1 MGRGP
6 SKRFTT
12 VTINAMETPGNWPD
26 GDNLY
31 LRIRP
36 DKSKSWA
43 FRYKLA
49 GKQHW
54 LSLGPTRDVTL
65 AEAREAARKRRN
77 QLRDGIS
84 PLEQRRERQALALN
98 AEGRTFD
105 AVSKLYIEAHKAGWK
120 NAKHAAQW
128 TSTLKTY
135 ASPVI
140 GKMSVGSIGLDE
152 VLRILRPIW
161 KEKSE
166 TASRLRGR
174 IEAVLDYAGVH
185 SWRKGDNPA
194 RWTGYLDQV
203 LPAKAKVKAVVHHAA
218 VAWGDMPT
226 VWGKLAAA
234 GSTSALCLR
243 FIILTATR
251 SGEARGA
258 RWNEIDMAAKT
269 WTIPAARMKAKQE
282 HRVPLSEAALE
293 ILEPMKLLQH
303 KPDGLVFPGGVKS
316 KPMSDVAVSKALAA
330 VAEGFTV
337 HGFRSTFRD
346 WAAESTAYP
355 REIAEAALAH
365 TNKNKVEAA
374 YARTDHLDKRRKL
387 MDAWA
392 RHCTSP
398 TVKATSGNV
407 TTIRATA

>member
-1 MGRGP
+1 MGKGP
-6 SKRFTT
+6 SKRLTAL
-12 VTINAMETPGNWPD
+12 TINALAKVGNYPD

-31 LRIRP
+31 LRVRH
-36 DKSKSWA
+36 DGSKSWA

-54 LSLGPTRDVTL
+54 MSLGPLRDVPL
-65 AEAREAARKRRN
+65 AEAREAARKMRN

-84 PLEQRRERQALALN
+84 PLEQRRERQALATN

-105 AVSKLYIEAHKAGWK
+105 AVAKLYIDAHKAGWK
-120 NAKHAAQW
+120 NEKHGDQW
-128 TSTLKTY
+128 TNTLKTY

-140 GKMSVGSIGLDE
+140 GNMAVGSIGLDE

-185 SWRKGDNPA
+185 GWRKGDNPA

-203 LPAKAKVKAVVHHAA
+203 LPGKTKVRAVVHHAA
-218 VAWGDMPT
+218 VAWADMPA
-226 VWGKLAAA
+226 VWEKLGAAS
-234 GSTSALCLR
+234 STSALCLR
-243 FIILTATR
+243 FLILTASR

-258 RWNEIDMAAKT
+258 RWNEIDLTAKV
-269 WTIPAARMKAKQE
+269 WTIPATRMKAKAE
-282 HRVPLSEAALE
+282 HRVPLSDAAMA
-293 ILEPMKLLQH
+293 ILETMKPLQT
-303 KPDGLVFPGGVKS
+303 KPDGLVFEGGKKG
-316 KPMSDVAVSKALAA
+316 KPLSDVAVSKALTGA
-330 VAEGFTV
+330 AEGFTV

-346 WAAESTAYP
+346 WAAESTNFP
-355 REIAEAALAH
+355 REVAETALAH

-374 YARTDHLDKRRKL
+374 YARTDHLEQRRKL
-387 MDAWA
+387 MEAWA
-392 RHCTSP
+392 RHCSSP
-398 TVKATSGNV
+398 AVKPAGNV
-407 TTIRATA
+407 TSIRATA

>member
-1 MGRGP
+1 MGR
-6 SKRFTT
+6 
-12 VTINAMETPGNWPD
+12 APGKQLTALGIKALEKQGNYPD

-31 LRIRP
+31 LRVRH
-36 DKSKSWA
+36 DGSKSWA

-54 LSLGPTRDVTL
+54 MSLGPLRDVTL
-65 AEAREAARKRRN
+65 AEAREAARKMRN

-120 NAKHAAQW
+120 NEKHAAQW
-128 TSTLKTY
+128 ASTLKTY
-135 ASPVI
+135 ATPVI
-140 GKMSVGSIGLDE
+140 GNMSVGSVGLDE

-161 KEKSE
+161 KEKPE

-174 IEAVLDYAGVH
+174 MEAVLDYAGVH
-185 SWRKGDNPA
+185 GWRKGDNPA

-218 VAWGDMPT
+218 VAWAEMPA
-226 VWGKLAAA
+226 VWGKLAVA

-243 FIILTATR
+243 FLILTATR

-258 RWNEIDMAAKT
+258 RWNEIDLAAKT
-269 WTIPAARMKAKQE
+269 WTIPATRMKAKQE
-282 HRVPLSEAALE
+282 HRVPLSGAAMA
-293 ILEPMKLLQH
+293 ILETMKPLQH
-303 KPDGLVFPGGVKS
+303 KPDGLVFPGRVKS
-316 KPMSDVAVSKALAA
+316 KPLSDVAVSKALAA
-330 VAEGFTV
+330 VAAGFTV
-337 HGFRSTFRD
+337 HGMRSTFRD

-355 REIAEAALAH
+355 REVAEAALAH
-365 TNKNKVEAA
+365 INKDKVEAA
-374 YARTDHLDKRRKL
+374 YRRSDLFEQRARLMRDWAGYCTRPAVKPTD
-387 MDAWA
+387 
-392 RHCTSP
+392 
-398 TVKATSGNV
+398 NV
-407 TTIRATA
+407 TAIRTSA

>member
-1 MGRGP
+1 MAKGP
-6 SKRFTT
+6 SKRLTA
-12 VTINAMETPGNWPD
+12 VTINALAKVGNYPD

-31 LRIRP
+31 LRVRH
-36 DKSKSWA
+36 DGSKSWA
-43 FRYKLA
+43 FRYKQA

-54 LSLGPTRDVTL
+54 MSLGPLRDVTL
-65 AEAREAARKRRN
+65 AEAREAARKMRN

-105 AVSKLYIEAHKAGWK
+105 AVAKFYIDAHKAGWK
-120 NAKHAAQW
+120 NEKHGDQW
-128 TSTLKTY
+128 ANTLKTY

-140 GKMSVGSIGLDE
+140 GNMAVGSIGLDE

-161 KEKSE
+161 KEKPE

-185 SWRKGDNPA
+185 GWRKGDNPA

-203 LPAKAKVKAVVHHAA
+203 LPAKAKVRAVVHHAA
-218 VAWGDMPT
+218 VGWADMPT
-226 VWGKLAAA
+226 VWEKLGAAS
-234 GSTSALCLR
+234 STSALCLR
-243 FIILTATR
+243 FLILTASR

-258 RWNEIDMAAKT
+258 RWNEIDLPARV
-269 WTIPAARMKAKQE
+269 WTIPATRMKAKAE
-282 HRVPLSEAALE
+282 HRVPLNDAAMT
-293 ILEPMKLLQH
+293 ILETMKPLQS
-303 KPDGLVFPGGVKS
+303 KPDGLVFEGGKKA
-316 KPMSDVAVSKALAA
+316 KPLSDVAVSKALAA

-346 WAAESTAYP
+346 WCAARTNYP
-355 REIAEAALAH
+355 REIAESALAH
-365 TNKNKVEAA
+365 TNKDKVEAA
-374 YARTDHLDKRRKL
+374 YLRGDHFEQRRKL
-387 MDAWA
+387 MEAWA

-398 TVKATSGNV
+398 PAKGDNV
-407 TTIRATA
+407 TTIRASA

>member
-1 MGRGP
+1 MGRAPG
-6 SKRFTT
+6 KQLTALG
-12 VTINAMETPGNWPD
+12 IKAMEKQGNYPD

-31 LRIRP
+31 LRIRH
-36 DKSKSWA
+36 DGSKSWA

-54 LSLGPTRDVTL
+54 MSLGPLRDVTL
-65 AEAREAARKRRN
+65 AEAREEARKMRN
-77 QLRDGIS
+77 QLRDGVS

-135 ASPVI
+135 ASPVV
-140 GKMSVGSIGLDE
+140 GKLAVGSIGLDE

-161 KEKSE
+161 KEKPE

-185 SWRKGDNPA
+185 GWRKGDNPA

-203 LPAKAKVKAVVHHAA
+203 LPAKGKVRAVVHHAA
-218 VAWGDMPT
+218 LPWADMPA
-226 VWGKLAAA
+226 VMANLAGAS
-234 GSTSALCLR
+234 GTSALCLR
-243 FIILTATR
+243 FLVLTAAR

-258 RWNEIDMAAKT
+258 RWNEIDLQAKT

-282 HRVPLSEAALE
+282 HRVPLSDAAIE
-293 ILEPMKLLQH
+293 ILTGLEPLKR
-303 KPDGLVFPGGVKS
+303 KPDGLVFPGGRAGS
-316 KPMSDVAVSKALAA
+316 PLSDVAVSKALAGA
-330 VAEGFTV
+330 VEGFTV
-337 HGFRSTFRD
+337 HGCRSSFRD
-346 WAAESTAYP
+346 WCGESTNFP

-365 TNKNKVEAA
+365 TNKDKVEAA
-374 YARTDHLDKRRKL
+374 YARTDHLEKRRKL
-387 MDAWA
+387 MEAWA
-392 RHCTSP
+392 RHCTTP
-398 TVKATSGNV
+398 ATKPADNV
-407 TTIRATA
+407 RTIRATA